1 MRFGLLWPLRNPEPW
16 RRPLPELY
24 RDTLDE
30 IVAAEALGYDDAWL
44 TEHHFSP
51 DDYLPTVMP
60 ALAAAAAR
68 TTRIRLGPYVLL
80 GPLHHPLRLAEDAA
94 VVDVLSNGRL
104 DLGIGVGYR
113 PEEFAGL
120 GIEQRRRGT
129 LHGEGVEVMLAAWR
143 EGPIDHT
150 GRHWRFTGVDVTPK
164 PVQRPIPIYLG
175 GTSLPVL
182 RRAARLGVPGIAGRP
197 ARQDMEAFAA
207 ACAEYGR
214 TPADFEYLPMRYV
227 WVASTSQKARRVALP
242 FTEYVLGMYDR
253 WFASAGDQAFSR
265 PIEEVAIIGSPA
277 EVTERLG
284 DFLTRRPDVPVHR
297 MVIQP
302 PLLGLDHAASM
313 EMIELFAGEVMPALG
328 HQPATAVSPP
338 STA

>member
-24 RDTLDE
+24 RDTLAE
-30 IVAAEALGYDDAWL
+30 IEAAEALGYDDAWL
-44 TEHHFSP
+44 TEHHFAP
-51 DDYLPTVMP
+51 DDYLPSVMP
-60 ALAAAAAR
+60 ALAAVAAR
-68 TTRIRLGPYVLL
+68 TSRIRLGPYVLL
-80 GPLHHPLRLAEDAA
+80 GPLHNPVRLAEDAA

-113 PEEFAGL
+113 PEEFDGL
-120 GIEQRRRGT
+120 GVDRRRRGK
-129 LHGEGVEVMLAAWR
+129 LHGEGVESLLAAWGD
-143 EGPIDHT
+143 GP
-150 GRHWRFTGVDVTPK
+150 VTPK

-182 RRAARLGVPGIAGRP
+182 RRAARLGVRGIAGRP
-197 ARQDMEAFAA
+197 ARRDMEAFAD

-214 TPADFEYLPMRYV
+214 TPADFEYIPMRYV
-227 WVASTSQKARRVALP
+227 WVARTSQEARRIGLP
-242 FTEYVLGMYDR
+242 FAEYVLGTYQR

-265 PIEEVAIIGSPA
+265 PVEEVAIFGSPA

-284 DFLTRRPDVPVHR
+284 DFLARRPDVPVDR

-313 EMIELFAGEVMPALG
+313 DMIERFAAEVMP
-328 HQPATAVSPP
+328 HHPATAVSPP